1 MASLA
6 VALADLARLSINP
19 LIHNPMQI
27 IDQAAIDARN
37 ELNRTAD
44 RVEAELQALMAA
56 HKDKKVWK
64 ISRWGGLT
72 SAVAKKL
79 ATIEAELPPRHRLTI
94 RSEVSGIWAEL
105 QLRYERPEGGVHYCK
120 ESFRVGRR
128 DDDGV
133 MTEADTPAYPDGR
146 PQFVLADVKA
156 AADRAYQLESE
167 ARELRS
173 SIACFNR

>member
-1 MASLA
+1 
-6 VALADLARLSINP
+6 
-19 LIHNPMQI
+19 MQI

-44 RVEAELQALMAA
+44 RVERDLQALMASQLG
-56 HKDKKVWK
+56 KKVWK
-64 ISRWGGLT
+64 ISGWGGLT

-79 ATIEAELPPRHRLTI
+79 ATIEAELPPRYRLII
-94 RSEVSGIWAEL
+94 RSEVSGIWADL
-105 QLRYERPEGGVHYCK
+105 DVHYDRSMGGVNYIK
-120 ESFRVGRR
+120 ESFRIGRR

-133 MTEADTPAYPDGR
+133 MAEADAPAYPEGR
-146 PQFVLADVKA
+146 KQFVLADVKA

>member
-1 MASLA
+1 
-6 VALADLARLSINP
+6 
-19 LIHNPMQI
+19 MQI

-44 RVEAELQALMAA
+44 RVERDLQALMAA
-56 HKDKKVWK
+56 HKGKKVWK
-64 ISRWGGLT
+64 ISGWGGLT

-79 ATIEAELPPRHRLTI
+79 ATIEAELPPRYRLII
-94 RSEVSGIWAEL
+94 RSEVSGIYA
-105 QLRYERPEGGVHYCK
+105 QLDLNYDRPEGGVNYIR
-120 ESFRVGRR
+120 EDFRIGRR

-146 PQFVLADVKA
+146 RQFVLADVKA
-156 AADRAYQLESE
+156 AADRAYELEKQ